1 MYLIKASGIKEQ
13 FQRDKLAATLK
24 RVGLNTDKIE
34 EVINKVKQTLSRRP
48 TSHEV
53 IERTINVLQKTDAA
67 AAARYNL
74 KRAIMRLGP
83 TGFPFEQY
91 IARLLSTYGY
101 EAKTNVHA
109 QGYCVSHELDIV
121 AKKDG
126 RHIMIECKFHNS
138 PGLRSNVKTTLYT
151 WARFLDIKKAWEAEH
166 GRTDEFHEAW
176 LVTNTKCTTDAI
188 QYARCVGLK
197 VLSWR
202 YPEENS
208 LEKLIDK
215 KKLYPITVLLS
226 GNQIIFN
233 KLIRAGF
240 VLTDDVAKASL
251 NELSARTGLQSKRL
265 YTLHQESQAL
275 IASPGTQ
282 TLDSRI

>member
-1 MYLIKASGIKEQ
+1 MYLIKASGVKEQ

-34 EVINKVKQTLSRRP
+34 EVVNKVKQTLSRKP

-74 KRAIMRLGP
+74 KRAIMHLGP

-151 WARFLDIKKAWEAEH
+151 WARFLDIKKAWEEEH

-176 LVTNTKCTTDAI
+176 LVTNTKCTSDAI

-197 VLSWR
+197 ILSWR

-208 LEKLIDK
+208 LEKLIDQ

-226 GNQIIFN
+226 GNQMLFG

-240 VLTDDVAKASL
+240 VLVADLAKVNL
-251 NELSARTGLQSKRL
+251 NELSRRTGLGGRRL
-265 YTLHQESQAL
+265 YGIHQEARAL
-275 IASPGTQ
+275 INDPTPST
-282 TLDSRI
+282 